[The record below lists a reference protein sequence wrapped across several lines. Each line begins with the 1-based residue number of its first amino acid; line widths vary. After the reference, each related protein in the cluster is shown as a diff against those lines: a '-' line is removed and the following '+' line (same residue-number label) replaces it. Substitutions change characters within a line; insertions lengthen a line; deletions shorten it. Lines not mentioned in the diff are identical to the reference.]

1 MGTCGT
7 PVVPVPLPGMIENLC
22 IHFYSARQLLIRL
35 FFLGFFFYRI
45 FVGDHGLDRPTPGN
59 VIHRIALTM
68 LTLLLRLVVGL
79 LGLST
84 RLLVRSR
91 MRRLR
96 WWRVRESVA
105 RLRG

>member
-1 MGTCGT
+1 MGDDG
-7 PVVPVPLPGMIENLC
+7 L
-22 IHFYSARQLLIRL
+22 
-35 FFLGFFFYRI
+35 
-45 FVGDHGLDRPTPGN
+45 LDRQTPGN

-68 LTLLLRLVVGL
+68 LKLPLRLVVGL

-96 WWRVRESVA
+96 
-105 RLRG
+105 

>member
-1 MGTCGT
+1 
-7 PVVPVPLPGMIENLC
+7 MIENLC
-22 IHFYSARQLLIRL
+22 MHFYSARQLLIRL
-35 FFLGFFFYRI
+35 FFSGLFFISFRI
-45 FVGDHGLDRPTPGN
+45 LVGDHGLDRPTPGN

-68 LTLLLRLVVGL
+68 LTLPLRLVVGL
-79 LGLST
+79 LGLLT

-105 RLRG
+105 RSRG

>member
-1 MGTCGT
+1 MFA
-7 PVVPVPLPGMIENLC
+7 NLFGSSD
-22 IHFYSARQLLIRL
+22 IRSSILFGIFIDAR
-35 FFLGFFFYRI
+35 
-45 FVGDHGLDRPTPGN
+45 GLDGQISGN

-68 LTLLLRLVVGL
+68 LTLPLCLVVGL
-79 LGLST
+79 LGLSM